1 MKWNVGPMTQPLKV
15 GIQIGGGGREPS
27 EIKVMLGSWEEG
39 ALKTVIWQKATVE
52 WICILA
58 TGKL

>member
-1 MKWNVGPMTQPLKV
+1 MTQPLKV